1 MKTLD
6 LKSVFVGVLVTM
18 LIVAFTLAVT
28 AEKSPR
34 AWEYK
39 VVRSHIHEY
48 EASINRAASDGWEV
62 VAVGPPPIS
71 GDTRAFAVM
80 KRPRARQSA
89 GWWKFWKK

>member
-1 MKTLD
+1 MKNLD
-6 LKSVFVGVLVTM
+6 LKSVLIGVLLTM
-18 LIVAFTLAVT
+18 LIVAFTLAAT
-28 AEKSPR
+28 ADRSPR
-34 AWEYK
+34 VWDYK

-71 GDTRAFAVM
+71 GARAFAVM